1 MREVC
6 LLFLCL
12 ISITCVCV
20 GWKLRLV
27 KIPLSI
33 KISHQSLPKLSLD
46 STKTNNCALP
56 MSSNEEASEG
66 GSSFNALALLDPGT
80 KGGLLVWSLVLTL
93 GPLGFYGWYTSI
105 NPDSVKAGAYVGSM
119 LVFLIS
125 IMWTFSYVFRV
136 ANKDTTYAKQLR
148 EYENAVLQKR
158 LAELSDEEITTIVEE
173 IEADKSKTKK

>member
-1 MREVC
+1 MREIC

-12 ISITCVCV
+12 ISVTCICV
-20 GWKLRLV
+20 GWKQSLV
-27 KIPLSI
+27 KFPLSL
-33 KISHQSLPKLSLD
+33 KISHKSLQWQSLNSI
-46 STKTNNCALP
+46 KTNNFALP
-56 MSSNEEASEG
+56 MSSNEEASDG
-66 GSSFNALALLDPGT
+66 GKSFNALAFLDPGT
-80 KGGLLVWSLVLTL
+80 KGGLLVWGLVLTL

-125 IMWTFSYVFRV
+125 VMWTFSYIFRV

-173 IEADKSKTKK
+173 IEADKSKAKK